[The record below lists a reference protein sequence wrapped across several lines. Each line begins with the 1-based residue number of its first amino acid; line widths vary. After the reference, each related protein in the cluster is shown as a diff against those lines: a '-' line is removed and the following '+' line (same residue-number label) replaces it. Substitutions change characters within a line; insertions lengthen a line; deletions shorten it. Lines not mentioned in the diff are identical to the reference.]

1 MYVCMYVSM
10 ISHIAGEEQ
19 VPDVV
24 TAYLLSQDI
33 PFHFNTDYLQYLPNV
48 PVSELHTAMWAW
60 LAPLVEKIKKD
71 LIALGRWDRQCY
83 HDYQCMLWDHEC
95 VGALTGRAART
106 HLRARVGMLGRF
118 SCVAACLGAQ
128 SWSMKPAQQ
137 HKVGQRS
144 SS

>member
-1 MYVCMYVSM
+1 MLS
-10 ISHIAGEEQ
+10 ED
-19 VPDVV
+19 VPF
-24 TAYLLSQDI
+24 L
-33 PFHFNTDYLQYLPNV
+33 FNKDFGQYLPNV
-48 PVSELHTAMWAW
+48 PESELYTATYAW
-60 LAPLVEKIKKD
+60 LTPLVEKIKKD
-71 LIALGRWDRQCY
+71 LFVLGRWDRQCY
-83 HDYQCMLWDHEC
+83 HDYQCMLCDHEC
-95 VGALTGRAART
+95 VGALTGCAART